1 MRSHEEEINKAMVM
15 GLSELSESQKNREE
29 NQFGFQ
35 QLI

>member
-1 MRSHEEEINKAMVM
+1 MRSHEEINKEMIM
-15 GLSELSESQKNREE
+15 RLSELSESQKMREE